1 MAKDQKLSLNSV
13 KISGPCGRLLCC
25 LFYEYGFYS
34 EQQRNLPQEGMRIN
48 YNNESWR
55 ISEVNPI
62 ACQIKLAADDG
73 RQITVPACKFE
84 RVDNFW
90 KIKPNT

>member
-1 MAKDQKLSLNSV
+1 
-13 KISGPCGRLLCC
+13 

-62 ACQIKLAADDG
+62 ACQIKLTADDG
-73 RQITVPACKFE
+73 RQMSVHACKFE

-90 KIKPNT
+90 KIKSN

>member
-48 YNNESWR
+48 HDNESWKVT
-55 ISEVNPI
+55 EVNLV
-62 ACQIKLAADDG
+62 AGQIKMSTDDG
-73 RQITVPACKFE
+73 RLMTATASQFE
-84 RVDNFW
+84 RVDNHW
-90 KIKPNT
+90 RIKA

>member
-34 EQQRNLPQEGMRIN
+34 EQQRNLPQEGMRITH
-48 YNNESWR
+48 NND
-55 ISEVNPI
+55 
-62 ACQIKLAADDG
+62 CH
-73 RQITVPACKFE
+73 FE
-84 RVDNFW
+84 RVDNYW
-90 KIKPNT
+90 KIKG

>member
-55 ISEVNPI
+55 VIEVNPV
-62 ACQIKLAADDG
+62 AGQVKMSAEDG
-73 RQITVPACKFE
+73 RQVSIAASQFE
-84 RVDNFW
+84 RTETHW
-90 KIKPNT
+90 RIKG